1 MHYSRNFESMT
12 KFFTVL
18 SFAFTLF
25 SSTLSAQE
33 AIQWMTVEEAQEA
46 IKKEPRKIMI
56 DVYTHWCGPCKMM
69 MNSTFKTPGIIK
81 YINEN
86 YYAVK
91 FDAEGPDPV
100 VFKGHT
106 FENKNYDPNR
116 RGRNGTHDFTYGIAN
131 VNGRVAYPT
140 LVFLNESLDIIT
152 PIQGYLKANQL
163 EPILHFVVDEEY
175 IDGNWETYQQNF
187 KSEL

>member
-1 MHYSRNFESMT
+1 MRKIIPLLSIVFYLLSNN
-12 KFFTVL
+12 
-18 SFAFTLF
+18 SFA
-25 SSTLSAQE
+25 QE
-33 AIQWMTVEEAQEA
+33 TIQWMTIEEAQEA
-46 IKKEPRKIMI
+46 VKKEPRKIMI

-106 FENKNYDPNR
+106 FENKNYDPSR
-116 RGRNGTHDFTYGIAN
+116 GGRNGTHDFTYGIAN

-140 LVFLNESLDIIT
+140 LVFLNETLDIIT
-152 PIQGYLKANQL
+152 PIQGYLQAKQL
-163 EPILHFVVDEEY
+163 EPVLHFVVEEAY
-175 IDGNWETYQQNF
+175 IGGDWESYQQNF
-187 KSEL
+187 KSQL